1 MQLYVIANVCAHLP
15 GLKASR
21 NSNKLKK
28 KIRIHQTGDL
38 CNSLRLKLLRMEE
51 ETFKSHNKAN
61 FNDKVHTHGLPY
73 IYFLIYFWSSELKA
87 DFCQLLLRRESTNS
101 HLVIIYREVIFVH
114 LYILLLDTL
123 CNCIGTCNKS
133 SLVREF

>member
-1 MQLYVIANVCAHLP
+1 MHLYVIENVCAQLLV
-15 GLKASR
+15 LKASR

-28 KIRIHQTGDL
+28 KLESIRKEI
-38 CNSLRLKLLRMEE
+38 CEISLRIKLLRLEG

-61 FNDKVHTHGLPY
+61 FNDKVQTHGL
-73 IYFLIYFWSSELKA
+73 LILLNILLKFRIKKKT
-87 DFCQLLLRRESTNS
+87 DFCQLLLCPDITNS

>member
-1 MQLYVIANVCAHLP
+1 MQLYVIENVRAQLLV
-15 GLKASR
+15 LKSSR

-28 KIRIHQTGDL
+28 KTRIHQKGDL
-38 CNSLRLKLLRMEE
+38 CNSLRIKLLRLEG

-61 FNDKVHTHGLPY
+61 FNDKVQTHGL
-73 IYFLIYFWSSELKA
+73 LILLNILLKFRIKNT
-87 DFCQLLLRRESTNS
+87 DLCQLLLCPDITNS